1 MIIHTKVKFD
11 AAHRLLKHGGKC
23 KNLHGH
29 TWTAEIWIEGDRKED
44 DMIED
49 FGKISKYIDEVYD
62 HRAILH
68 ESDPFVIAMQ
78 YAHCDVTV
86 MKNHPTVESIAEKIK
101 KDLNATKVR
110 VWESENSYAEV

>member
-1 MIIHTKVKFD
+1 VIIHTKVKFD
-11 AAHRLLKHGGKC
+11 SAHRLLKHEGKC

-29 TWTAEIWIEGDRKED
+29 TWIAEIWIDGDRKED
-44 DMIED
+44 GMIED
-49 FGKISKYIDEVYD
+49 FGKISKYIDEVFD

-86 MKNHPTVESIAEKIK
+86 MKNHPTVEGIAEKIK

-110 VWESENSYAEV
+110 VWESEENYAEV